1 VFVFDGRSPFLM
13 PPRDVILEDGRI
25 KAIVGKDFMKA
36 EGERIIDGTSG
47 ILMPGLIDV
56 HGHTGANSAPSWSG
70 ASRFPDP
77 ARNLE
82 SYLYAGVT
90 TVLDPGDLA
99 PDVFERRDAVAKG
112 ELLGPRIFAAGPL
125 FTTVGGHPVGAL
137 EALVPWWIRWYVKW
151 HMTRE
156 VGTSADARAAVQAL
170 LPSKPD
176 VIKVAVDAV
185 PAGRPV
191 LGGEVLRAI
200 VDEARA
206 HGIRTVAHIGSV
218 DDALAAAD
226 AGVAGWM
233 HGVYKER
240 IPDELVPR
248 FRAFNIPMVAT
259 ISVFD
264 DYADIFE
271 RKREATA
278 LERDTVPAE
287 VLASFN
293 AAPMDA
299 QQPEFVEFFRMLAA
313 TRDAR
318 CDNVRRLN
326 AAGVQILAG
335 ADAQLGVFPGPGL
348 HREIASLVRCGLT
361 PFQAMRA
368 ATSGAAR
375 FVSGQDEPDFGIVAA
390 GKRADLILVNGDPLT
405 SPEVIDDIRYVI
417 KDGWVLE
424 RVPLG
429 GPRPTAL
436 PARR

>member
-1 VFVFDGRSPFLM
+1 M
-13 PPRDVILEDGRI
+13 
-25 KAIVGKDFMKA
+25 
-36 EGERIIDGTSG
+36 
-47 ILMPGLIDV
+47 
-56 HGHTGANSAPSWSG
+56 
-70 ASRFPDP
+70 
-77 ARNLE
+77 
-82 SYLYAGVT
+82 
-90 TVLDPGDLA
+90 
-99 PDVFERRDAVAKG
+99 
-112 ELLGPRIFAAGPL
+112 
-125 FTTVGGHPVGAL
+125 
-137 EALVPWWIRWYVKW
+137 
-151 HMTRE
+151 
-156 VGTSADARAAVQAL
+156 
-170 LPSKPD
+170 
-176 VIKVAVDAV
+176 
-185 PAGRPV
+185 
-191 LGGEVLRAI
+191 
-200 VDEARA
+200 
-206 HGIRTVAHIGSV
+206 
-218 DDALAAAD
+218 
-226 AGVAGWM
+226 
-233 HGVYKER
+233 
-240 IPDELVPR
+240 
-248 FRAFNIPMVAT
+248 
-259 ISVFD
+259 FD

-278 LERDTVPAE
+278 LERDTVPAD

-299 QQPEFVEFFRMLAA
+299 QPPEFVEFFRMLAA

-368 ATSGAAR
+368 ATSAAAR

-390 GKRADLILVNGDPLT
+390 GKRADLIMVNGDPLT